1 MNQGLSSQLPEQQF
15 DCRVTFSLSMFDV
28 NEILFLN
35 LDEIENMPES
45 QRTNRKVIIDFIY
58 QKFLLEDGGVF
69 TNEDSNTE
77 LIHKIFEVPYA
88 DL

>member
-1 MNQGLSSQLPEQQF
+1 
-15 DCRVTFSLSMFDV
+15 MFDV

-58 QKFLLEDGGVF
+58 
-69 TNEDSNTE
+69 
-77 LIHKIFEVPYA
+77 
-88 DL
+88 

>member
-15 DCRVTFSLSMFDV
+15 DCRVIFSLSMFDV

-77 LIHKIFEVPYA
+77 LNHKIFEVPYA